1 MSQAPAPLLRLPP
14 RVAVWRVAW
23 PMVLLGWVRALYLIA
38 DTWWVGHLGTAE
50 LTALGVASFGWW
62 ILDQL
67 SELAGTGVH
76 SLSARREGEG
86 RRDAVGEV
94 LAHGALV
101 ALVLWGVA
109 ILGGQLLVP
118 LYLDAMGVIDP
129 VVRHHTTSFLTAAT
143 LAWVGLFAQGIVS
156 AVFRGL
162 GHSRAALT
170 IAALGCVVN
179 AALDPVLIWGGFG
192 VPGMGVAGAAWAT
205 GIAALL
211 SACVGL
217 AVLAKDGIVPR
228 LPSVDRATIADIVKI
243 GAPISMTGIAF
254 SGVYVVLGRLIVRFG
269 ETNMGALGLG
279 HRLES
284 FVYLASTGF
293 AVAAATLVGQNLG
306 AKDAEGARRSVEI
319 TARNCTVFMVV
330 GGLVAFVFA
339 DTLVA
344 SFTPD
349 PVVRAAAAVYLRV
362 QATIWVGMG
371 FEMVYEGAF
380 AGAGYTTPPMWI
392 IGVLTA
398 ARVPLAWALAVGLD
412 MGVVGVWVAVALSTL
427 IKGLLLRAWWARGTW
442 ATRAGLPAPTG

>member
-1 MSQAPAPLLRLPP
+1 
-14 RVAVWRVAW
+14 
-23 PMVLLGWVRALYLIA
+23 
-38 DTWWVGHLGTAE
+38 
-50 LTALGVASFGWW
+50 
-62 ILDQL
+62 
-67 SELAGTGVH
+67 
-76 SLSARREGEG
+76 
-86 RRDAVGEV
+86 
-94 LAHGALV
+94 
-101 ALVLWGVA
+101 
-109 ILGGQLLVP
+109 
-118 LYLDAMGVIDP
+118 
-129 VVRHHTTSFLTAAT
+129 
-143 LAWVGLFAQGIVS
+143 
-156 AVFRGL
+156 
-162 GHSRAALT
+162 
-170 IAALGCVVN
+170 VVN